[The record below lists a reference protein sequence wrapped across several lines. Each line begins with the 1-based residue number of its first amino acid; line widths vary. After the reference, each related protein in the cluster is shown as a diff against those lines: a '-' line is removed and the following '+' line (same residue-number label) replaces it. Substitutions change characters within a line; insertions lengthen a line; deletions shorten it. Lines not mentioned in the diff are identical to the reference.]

1 MTVAAFD
8 AAGEAG
14 RHPEAGAPW
23 RPLKLYYQ
31 GGLSRPWFEALH
43 DAMTAR
49 GMDSGMREVLAELP
63 ESGSGS
69 GSGLEITTRVPCA
82 EYFAT
87 RDRALLAHATQIDPN
102 TGFMVHD
109 RDVEREVWPTED
121 YHLARS
127 HVAVDADI
135 DVATPEDDLFADV
148 HRPPRPTA
156 AAGAAASPGCG

>member
-1 MTVAAFD
+1 
-8 AAGEAG
+8 
-14 RHPEAGAPW
+14 
-23 RPLKLYYQ
+23 
-31 GGLSRPWFEALH
+31 
-43 DAMTAR
+43 MTAR

-63 ESGSGS
+63 AAGSGS
-69 GSGLEITTRVPCA
+69 GSAAGLEITTRVPCA

-127 HVAVDADI
+127 HVDVDVDVDA
-135 DVATPEDDLFADV
+135 DVATPEDDLFAGV
-148 HRPPRPTA
+148 RRPQRPQRTTT